1 MNILSVFNK
10 SIKLP
15 FIIFL
20 VLLIFSLILGL
31 ELRSSTLHYI
41 ETFEPISEALE
52 HKRVDLYS
60 DAILVYRYY
69 ATQNFSDLIK
79 IEEEIK
85 NSDTTC
91 TRMDTTLANYYSENI
106 ISTPQYES
114 YISSVIAHSNAE
126 TIKDELLKQ
135 HRQSLVN
142 NNNQVNQSL
151 FLEYEELIFLA
162 IQDIEKEIL
171 RIQIEKEEAQATLR
185 MTELTTG
192 IVIISILIVFIIFS
206 IRHIIFVRKK
216 IIDPIKSIN
225 TKTNSIFGNEET
237 ENIDDLESKV
247 QSIISFIEK
256 ETITNPQKKKEF
268 KEHILKSEYH
278 EIISFLKLREE
289 HQKATTM
296 KDIKIHLKMTHPTLM
311 ARLKYLE
318 EHSYIEITK
327 NGRDKIISLL

>member
-1 MNILSVFNK
+1 MNILSVFKK
-10 SIKLP
+10 SIKVP
-15 FIIFL
+15 MIIFL
-20 VLLIFSLILGL
+20 ILLMFSLILGL

-41 ETFEPISEALE
+41 ETFDPINEALE

-60 DAILVYRYY
+60 DAMLVYRYY

-85 NSDTTC
+85 NSDSTC
-91 TRMDTTLANYYSENI
+91 TKMDATLATYYSEKI

-114 YISSVIAHSNAE
+114 YISSILAHGNAE

-135 HRQSLVN
+135 HRLSLVN

-171 RIQIEKEEAQATLR
+171 RVQIEKEEAQATLR
-185 MTELTTG
+185 TTELTTG
-192 IVIISILIVFIIFS
+192 IVIISILVIFIIFS
-206 IRHIIFVRKK
+206 IRHILFVRKK

-225 TKTNSIFGNEET
+225 TKTNSIFDNEET
-237 ENIDDLESKV
+237 ENIDDLENKV

-256 ETITNPQKKKEF
+256 ETQENPQKKKEF
-268 KEHILKSEYH
+268 KEHILKTEYH
-278 EIISFLKLREE
+278 EIISFLKLRLQY
-289 HQKATTM
+289 QKATTM

-318 EHSYIEITK
+318 EHSYIEIRK
-327 NGRDKIISLL
+327 NGRDKIITLL